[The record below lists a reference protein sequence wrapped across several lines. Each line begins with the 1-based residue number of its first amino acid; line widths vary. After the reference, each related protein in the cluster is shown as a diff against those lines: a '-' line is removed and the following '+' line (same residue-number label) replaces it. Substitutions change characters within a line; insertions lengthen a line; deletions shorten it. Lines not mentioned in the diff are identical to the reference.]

1 MFISCGDA
9 LVDLFSQPA
18 DSAGGL
24 TLGGHVGGSPLN
36 VAVGL
41 ARLNNPAAF
50 LCKNSRDFIGQRIYH
65 YLQTNGVDTQW
76 VIPTKHNSTLAMV
89 EKNDDG
95 SANYA
100 FYIENTADVSL
111 QTGDLPEAFP
121 DSVRVIHFGSYSTV
135 VEPTASA
142 LLAMARR
149 ESRQMVISYDPNIRL
164 SIEAD
169 VDLWRS
175 RFAEFSA
182 VASFI
187 KASDED
193 IAALFGD
200 GKGIDEWAA
209 DCIAGGAALVAV
221 TEGTNGATLFA
232 ADGRQ
237 TRSRPLS
244 VVVADTVGAG
254 DTFQAA
260 CLHFFGA
267 QRLLKGNELL
277 SADTDLDEL
286 ASFATRAAAITCTRH
301 GADLPTLVEVE
312 SAKL

>member
-18 DSAGGL
+18 DSAGGM

-41 ARLNNPAAF
+41 ARLDNPAAF
-50 LCKNSRDFIGQRIYH
+50 LCKNSGDFIGQRILH
-65 YLQTNGVDTQW
+65 YLQANRVDTQW
-76 VIPTKHNSTLAMV
+76 VIPTERNSTLAMV

-111 QTGDLPEAFP
+111 QTEDLPETFP
-121 DSVRVIHFGSYSTV
+121 ESVEVVHFGSYSTV
-135 VEPTASA
+135 IEPTASA

-149 ESRQMVISYDPNIRL
+149 ESRQRVISYDPNIRL

-169 VDLWRS
+169 VDQWRS

-193 IAALFGD
+193 ISALFGA

-209 DCIAGGAALVAV
+209 DCIASGAALVAV
-221 TEGTNGATLFA
+221 TEGNNGARLFS

-237 TRSRPLS
+237 TRSRPVS

-267 QRLLKGNELL
+267 NGLLKGNHLP
-277 SADTDLDEL
+277 SADVDLDEM
-286 ASFATRAAAITCTRH
+286 ANFATRAAAITCTRH
-301 GADLPTLVEVE
+301 GADLPTLAEVE
-312 SAKL
+312 SARL